1 MLMPALTS
9 AGDVEHVH
17 ASHADGRYRLEI
29 MMVIDS
35 PVAAV
40 RELMQDLERLHE
52 LSDAISE
59 SPLLGPAGVT
69 PARRRV
75 VTETCIWFFCFG
87 SIYEER
93 ITQYSPD
100 HFEARI
106 DPAHSDYHYG
116 LSVWRTESLDRR
128 RTRIEFI
135 CDIEPAFWVPPIIGP
150 WMIKQKM
157 RQETEATINNIER
170 LTRAD

>member
-1 MLMPALTS
+1 MT
-9 AGDVEHVH
+9 AGSIEHAEV
-17 ASHADGRYRLEI
+17 SHDNGRYQLSI
-29 MMVIDS
+29 TMHIDS
-35 PVAAV
+35 PVTAV
-40 RELMQDLERLHE
+40 RELMQDFSRLHE
-52 LSDAISE
+52 LSDVISE

-87 SIYEER
+87 SVYEEQ
-93 ITQYSPD
+93 ITQFSAD

-116 LSVWRTESLDRR
+116 LSVWRMESLDER

-150 WMIKQKM
+150 WIIKQKM
-157 RQETEATINNIER
+157 RQETEATINNIES